1 MPSVSFSPVGSFQTL
16 HEIMPIAFGNCRL
29 NITLNG
35 LLHRTLLST
44 QSNLPSMGQDIEKRS
59 YFLKKAISLL
69 DRKADM
75 DLTYASTL
83 DNLIIKDYLKP
94 VNI

>member
-1 MPSVSFSPVGSFQTL
+1 
-16 HEIMPIAFGNCRL
+16 
-29 NITLNG
+29 
-35 LLHRTLLST
+35 
-44 QSNLPSMGQDIEKRS
+44 MGQDIEKRS

-75 DLTYASTL
+75 DLCYASTL